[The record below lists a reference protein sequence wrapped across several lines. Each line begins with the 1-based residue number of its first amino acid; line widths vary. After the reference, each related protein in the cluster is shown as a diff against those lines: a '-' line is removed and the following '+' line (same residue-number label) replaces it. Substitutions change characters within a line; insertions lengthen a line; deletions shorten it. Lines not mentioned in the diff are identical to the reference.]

1 MRHEAVIRDHLRATL
16 TPTLRTWFC
25 YTCAKPAMRFS
36 RNQTPEAPLPDL
48 ANDTADYHTIF
59 QGTPTGLYPESAG
72 APIEPPLDHPTPHGP
87 VVPSQM
93 ARSTHPR
100 LL

>member
-48 ANDTADYHTIF
+48 HNFRTTSLNPFLRVFRDSTA
-59 QGTPTGLYPESAG
+59 
-72 APIEPPLDHPTPHGP
+72 
-87 VVPSQM
+87 
-93 ARSTHPR
+93 
-100 LL
+100 